1 MVVREREVE
10 GTMGGAAAERA
21 PEPTAA
27 PARRLLVIRLNG
39 REHALPLEQVVE
51 VFRIVAVTPL
61 PEVPPWV
68 RGVMDVR
75 GRVIPVIDLRVKLGM
90 PARTP
95 DLSTPIVVVEAG
107 GMPAGLVTDEVVEVL
122 ALPGAAVEP
131 ADHAAGLARVVTSV
145 ARPGGRLVL
154 VLDTEALCAGSNEL
168 AELGSRL

>member
-1 MVVREREVE
+1 MVVRERDVE
-10 GTMGGAAAERA
+10 GTMGRAAAEHA

-27 PARRLLVIRLNG
+27 PARRLLVFRLDG

-90 PARTP
+90 PDRTP
-95 DLSTPIVVVEAG
+95 DLSTPIVVVETG
-107 GMPAGLVTDEVVEVL
+107 GVPAGLVTDEVVEVL
-122 ALPGAAVEP
+122 ALPDAALERSH
-131 ADHAAGLARVVTSV
+131 HAAGSVRVVTSV
-145 ARPGGRLVL
+145 ARPGGRLVI
-154 VLDTEALCAGSNEL
+154 VLDTEALCEGAHDLAG
-168 AELGSRL
+168 LGSHS